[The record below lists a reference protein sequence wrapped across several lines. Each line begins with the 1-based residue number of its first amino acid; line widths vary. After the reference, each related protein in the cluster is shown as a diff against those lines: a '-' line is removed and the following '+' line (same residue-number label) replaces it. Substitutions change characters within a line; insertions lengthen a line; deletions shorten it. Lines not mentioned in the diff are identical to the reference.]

1 MGQGRIKAS
10 FARNVVDHGPL
21 LMFENLTR
29 VIVGA
34 AAVIA
39 VVPGA
44 GLLLGGLE
52 LPVEF
57 NELLGLMA
65 AIVGPLVFLVVY
77 LARPWFMKRRRSL
90 LITAVTVLG
99 IAGLAIG
106 FAANT
111 YTSVHKGEYR
121 YMEAGTEKVEL
132 YMIPDSMS
140 DPLQRRIGRE
150 GGNITNAI
158 MREKSTL
165 TMLNE
170 EAWPVRAKATALFL
184 LAQLM
189 LITAF
194 LTAAW
199 AVAAMAAKDKQ

>member
-1 MGQGRIKAS
+1 
-10 FARNVVDHGPL
+10 
-21 LMFENLTR
+21 MFENLTR

-77 LARPWFMKRRRSL
+77 LARPWLMKRRRSL

-121 YMEAGTEKVEL
+121 YMEAGTEK
-132 YMIPDSMS
+132 
-140 DPLQRRIGRE
+140 
-150 GGNITNAI
+150 
-158 MREKSTL
+158 
-165 TMLNE
+165 
-170 EAWPVRAKATALFL
+170 
-184 LAQLM
+184 
-189 LITAF
+189 
-194 LTAAW
+194 
-199 AVAAMAAKDKQ
+199 